1 MNRSS
6 LAIRNSSI
14 GLISQIIAV
23 IFQLITRKV
32 FVQYLG
38 VELLGISSTFSSV
51 LNTLSLAELGFQ
63 TAIIYNLYKP
73 LATNDEEQINNTV
86 NVLKIIYRCIGVFF
100 IVAGVVCLPLLKYIL
115 SGIEISGVVYAIF
128 LIQVAN
134 SAFSYFLA
142 YKRTLLFADRREFI
156 TKIVDT
162 VLNVVI
168 NLIKIYVVIKTS
180 NYIIYISLTL
190 TQTILSNLIIHMIA
204 KKIYPFLHKTKWD
217 YELFK
222 KIWDNVKNLFVG
234 KLAFYVYS
242 STDNI
247 VVSAL
252 VSTVSVGFMVNYT
265 TIISNL
271 RTLANSIFSP
281 ITPIIGNM
289 VAEQGDQKNDEYV
302 CRLYSFV
309 RYVIACMII
318 IPVIVLIQDFIS
330 VWVGKEFLLSD
341 LIVWLYCLDLYI
353 FFVHGPL
360 CDFIS
365 VNGLFKEDRN
375 IEIIGA
381 ACNLVSS
388 VILAKIFGIT
398 GVLIGTVFSQIVF
411 WIGRSLIAYRKCF
424 QSEKKIFV
432 SYWIRNLK
440 YMVCFVFMCVML
452 TKIYQWLPLNTFIVR
467 FICGGVLCEVSI
479 MMGLVLLFRKTDEFK
494 SVSNIFKRKLGIKK

>member
-6 LAIRNSSI
+6 LAIRNSTI
-14 GLISQIIAV
+14 GLTSQIIAV

-86 NVLKIIYRCIGVFF
+86 NVLKVIYRCIGVFF
-100 IVAGVVCLPLLKYIL
+100 IMAGVVCLPLLKYIL
-115 SGIEISGVVYAIF
+115 SGIEINGIVYTIF

-134 SAFSYFLA
+134 SASSYFLA

-162 VLNVVI
+162 VLNVII

-190 TQTILSNLIIHMIA
+190 TQTIVSNLIIHLIA
-204 KKIYPFLHKTKWD
+204 KKIYPFLHKAKWD

-222 KIWDNVKNLFVG
+222 KIWGNVKNLFVG

-289 VAEQGDQKNDEYV
+289 VAEKGNQKNDEYV
-302 CRLYSFV
+302 CRLYSFI
-309 RYVIACMII
+309 RYAIACVII
-318 IPVIVLIQDFIS
+318 IPVIVLIQDFIT
-330 VWVGKEFLLSD
+330 VWVGKKFMLSN

-365 VNGLFKEDRN
+365 VNGMFREDRN

-381 ACNLVSS
+381 TTNLISS
-388 VILAKIFGIT
+388 IILAKFFGIA
-398 GVLIGTVFSQIVF
+398 GVLIGTVFSQVVF
-411 WIGRSLIAYRKCF
+411 WIGRSLIAHRKCF
-424 QSEKKIFV
+424 QSEKKTYI
-432 SYWIRNLK
+432 SYWIRNFK
-440 YMVCFVFMCVML
+440 YLVF
-452 TKIYQWLPLNTFIVR
+452 FIVMSLVLGKVYKWMVVDVFILR
-467 FICGGVLCEVSI
+467 FVCGGILCELVVGI
-479 MMGLVLLFRKTDEFK
+479 GLLIFFGKTEEFQTVYHVL
-494 SVSNIFKRKLGIKK
+494 KRKFKKA